1 MVIKI
6 SSYYSRKGFNRAYL
20 ATNKEPRRVCT
31 LRTKDGRM
39 TSMSYA
45 KYLYTS
51 YYECDIPDGE
61 QIDHINGDR
70 MDDRIE
76 NLQKISRRYN
86 NIKDKP
92 SKNMII
98 RRCPVCNDE
107 FIFEKRNLAFRPNPC
122 CSRKCAGIKSHKK

>member
-6 SSYYSRKGFNRAYL
+6 SSYYNRKGFHRAYL

-51 YYECDIPDGE
+51 YYKCDIPDGE
-61 QIDHINGDR
+61 QIDHINGDSL
-70 MDDRIE
+70 DNRIE
-76 NLQKISRRYN
+76 NLQPITHKENMQKRLGGGRNQYI
-86 NIKDKP
+86 IMKEQGM
-92 SKNMII
+92 SKKAQDSFWEECGDLI
-98 RRCPVCNDE
+98 V
-107 FIFEKRNLAFRPNPC
+107 KR
-122 CSRKCAGIKSHKK
+122 G

>member
-6 SSYYSRKGFNRAYL
+6 SSYYNRKGFHRAYL

-51 YYECDIPDGE
+51 YYKCDIPDGE

-70 MDDRIE
+70 MIDGKTVE
-76 NLQKISRRYN
+76 LGETNKID
-86 NIKDKP
+86 ITIDGDID
-92 SKNMII
+92 II
-98 RRCPVCNDE
+98 DLTC
-107 FIFEKRNLAFRPNPC
+107 
-122 CSRKCAGIKSHKK
+122 

>member
-1 MVIKI
+1 MVRSGKDK
-6 SSYYSRKGFNRAYL
+6 SYIEFY
-20 ATNKEPRRVCT
+20 ATNSQTGMLHRHLMEAP
-31 LRTKDGRM
+31 KDTM
-39 TSMSYA
+39 V
-45 KYLYTS
+45 
-51 YYECDIPDGE
+51 
-61 QIDHINGDR
+61 DHINGDR

-98 RRCPVCNDE
+98 RKCPVCNDE
-107 FIFEKRNLAFRPNPC
+107 FIFEKRNIAFRPNPC